1 MNEGPDLLKQEG
13 KNPEV
18 QRQDQKTQRLEVS
31 ALDRISTRVERPV
44 SALRDIII
52 KHEMLD
58 PPSLVIFLLVLN
70 YPT

>member
-1 MNEGPDLLKQEG
+1 MNEGPDLSKQEG